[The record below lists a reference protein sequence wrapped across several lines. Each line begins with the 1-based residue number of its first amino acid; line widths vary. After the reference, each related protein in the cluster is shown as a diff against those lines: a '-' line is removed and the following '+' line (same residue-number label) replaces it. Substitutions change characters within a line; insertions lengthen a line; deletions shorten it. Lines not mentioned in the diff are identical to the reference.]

1 MMRLEW
7 PGRWP
12 GRCVRAHGR
21 AWGWLALAGLF
32 AQASHAASVPWTP
45 SASARSAIAVLV
57 DDAGLPLTVT
67 QWPLPREAVQRAL
80 DTLPADLPL
89 SLDAAR
95 ALVRAE
101 LRDQQAGRVT
111 LTLRERHDAL
121 SGFGDDATP
130 ASSLELRSGE
140 LDGPH
145 LAFQVGGRLDG
156 VSDSGSHH
164 ATARLDDSAAV
175 ADAYG
180 WQAQAW
186 AHRSWWGPGWQSAL
200 PLSNNAPALAGIGF
214 QRGEVLPSESPWLS
228 WLGPWNVDF
237 FVARTVGQAP
247 DLPGSDSLVSGT
259 RLTFKPFSHL
269 ELGLTRMV
277 QFGGQGHSETFK
289 AFLRAVQ
296 GSHTNVN
303 DPADFYQDSGNG
315 LAGYDVRL
323 RCPDALRCAFYG
335 QFMGEDD
342 RKNLPYRFLSLLGT
356 ELWSGSGT
364 DRVYLEAA
372 EIGCRISWK
381 GPPLAG
387 CAYRNWFYPG
397 GYTASNRWLG
407 ASVGSDARLVT
418 LGWINSEWESAVRLD
433 FGRVGSRIG
442 AFEPMNAEGSSSGR
456 LWALSARRSWHL
468 GDVRV
473 TPEIDWSRISSA
485 SGVHVDSRV
494 GVELS
499 TPLDSFGLPS
509 PGRLAARLSAAGQAS
524 TTERLL
530 TAAALIGGAAVFD
543 RAADSYARQHHNE
556 PSSKVLRDGGSAL
569 PYVEFGLAGA
579 FWLARSGTD
588 DGDIALASVKSGVAS
603 VALAELAR
611 LGIDR
616 SRPTDG
622 RGASDF
628 GHTPRS
634 KSSFPSA
641 HTALAWGVITP
652 IAQRYDAPW
661 LYGVAAMT
669 NVGRVAGRN
678 HWLSDT
684 VAGAVLGYAVGDW
697 FGQRPKPDGT
707 GTTVTLVPNGAL
719 VSTNFR

>member
-1 MMRLEW
+1 MRLKRPGKW
-7 PGRWP
+7 PAQGVRRRGRNL
-12 GRCVRAHGR
+12 
-21 AWGWLALAGLF
+21 GWFALSCLVAPAG
-32 AQASHAASVPWTP
+32 HAASVPWMP
-45 SASARSAIAVLV
+45 SASARSAITMLV
-57 DDAGLPLTVT
+57 DDAGLQLTVM
-67 QWPLPREAVQRAL
+67 QWPLPRDAVAHAL
-80 DTLPADLPL
+80 DALPAELPL
-89 SLDAAR
+89 AQDAAR

-111 LTLRERHDAL
+111 VTLRERQDAL

-130 ASSLELRSGE
+130 ASSLQLRSAE

-156 VSDSGSHH
+156 VSDSGAHR
-164 ATARLDDSAAV
+164 ATARLDDSAVV
-175 ADAYG
+175 ADAFG

-200 PLSNNAPALAGIGF
+200 PLSNNAPALDGIGF
-214 QRGEVLPSESPWLS
+214 QRGEVLPSQSPWLS
-228 WLGPWNVDF
+228 WIGPWNFDF
-237 FVARTVGQAP
+237 FVARTEGQP
-247 DLPGSDSLVSGT
+247 PTLPGNDSLVSGG
-259 RLTFKPFSHL
+259 RLSFKPFSHL

-289 AFLRAVQ
+289 AFLKAVA
-296 GSHTNVN
+296 GTHPNVN
-303 DPADFYQDSGNG
+303 DAKDFYQDTGNG

-323 RCPDALRCAFYG
+323 RCPDVLRCAFYG

-356 ELWSGSGT
+356 EWWSSDGR
-364 DRVYLEAA
+364 DRVYAEAA
-372 EIGCRISWK
+372 EIGCRISWTRT
-381 GPPLAG
+381 LATG

-407 ASVGSDARLVT
+407 ASVGPDARLVT
-418 LGWINSEWESAVRLD
+418 LGWIDSEWDSDLRIG
-433 FGRVGSRIG
+433 FGRLGSRIG
-442 AFEPMNAEGSSSGR
+442 AFEPVAGEGGTGGR
-456 LWALSARRSWHL
+456 MLTLSARRTWRV
-468 GDVRV
+468 GDLRL
-473 TPEIDWSRISSA
+473 TPEFDWSRVSSA
-485 SGVHVDSRV
+485 GGVHVESRV
-494 GVELS
+494 GLELS
-499 TPLDSFGLPS
+499 APLDSLGLPS
-509 PGRLAARLSAAGQAS
+509 ARSLGERLSGGGQSS
-524 TTERLL
+524 TTDRLL

-569 PYVEFGLAGA
+569 PYAELGLAGA
-579 FWLARSGTD
+579 FWLARRGSGE
-588 DGDIALASVKSGVAS
+588 GDVALASVESGVAS
-603 VALAELAR
+603 VALAELVR
-611 LGIDR
+611 LGVDR
-616 SRPTDG
+616 SRPTDE

-628 GHTPRS
+628 GHAQRS

-669 NVGRVAGRN
+669 NVARVAGRN

-684 VAGAVLGYAVGDW
+684 VAGAVLGYTVGDW
-697 FGQRPKPDGT
+697 FGQHQKADGT
-707 GTTVTLVPNGAL
+707 GTTVTLVPDGAVL
-719 VSTNFR
+719 STTFR